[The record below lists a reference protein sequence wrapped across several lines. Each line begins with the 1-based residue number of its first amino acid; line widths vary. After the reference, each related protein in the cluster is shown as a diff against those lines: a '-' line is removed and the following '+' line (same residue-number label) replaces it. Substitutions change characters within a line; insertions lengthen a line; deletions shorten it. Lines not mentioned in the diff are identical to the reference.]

1 MMCSPSA
8 DSPRT
13 KIVRCKIV
21 MHLNS
26 AQRCIFALSGRQSI
40 NFVGTVSAVTLGTSR
55 GNMKRLINLRPS
67 YALGFFLALLPF
79 LLVIWLYAT
88 ASAARHSENPGDRLL
103 PNTQQFLEGIRQ
115 VAFDEDKRTGDI
127 ILWKDTS
134 ASLVRLA
141 WGIGISAASGLLFG
155 ILTGMFPYARATFS
169 PLIAVLSLIP
179 PMAILPI
186 LFIALGLDELSKIAL
201 IVLGIAPFIMRDLQA
216 RVMEIPREQFIKAQS
231 LGASSWQIA
240 IRIVLPQITPRLID
254 TVRLSMGAAWLFL
267 ISAEAIAAEQG
278 LGYRIFLVRRYMA
291 MDVILP
297 YVAWITL
304 LAYLSDRV
312 LLILNRRCFPWLF
325 NTQKENH

>member
-1 MMCSPSA
+1 
-8 DSPRT
+8 
-13 KIVRCKIV
+13 
-21 MHLNS
+21 
-26 AQRCIFALSGRQSI
+26 
-40 NFVGTVSAVTLGTSR
+40 
-55 GNMKRLINLRPS
+55 MKRLINLRPS
-67 YALGFFLALLPF
+67 RALGAALALLTF
-79 LLVIWLYAT
+79 LIAGWFYVS
-88 ASAARHSENPGDRLL
+88 ASFARHSVNPNDRLL
-103 PNTQQFLEGIRQ
+103 PNMQQFVDGIKQ

-127 ILWKDTS
+127 ILWKDTY

-155 ILTGMFPYARATFS
+155 ILTGMFPYARSTFS
-169 PLIAVLSLIP
+169 PMIAVLSLIP

-186 LFIALGLDELSKIAL
+186 LFIALGLDEISKIAL
-201 IVLGIAPFIMRDLQA
+201 IVLGIAPFIMRDIQA
-216 RVMEIPREQFIKAQS
+216 RVLEIPGEQLIKAQS

-240 IRIVLPQITPRLID
+240 LRVVLPQITPRLID

-304 LAYLSDRV
+304 LAYISDR
-312 LLILNRRCFPWLF
+312 LLLKLNHRCFPWLF
-325 NTQKENH
+325 HKKDEQT